1 MSKPLAQTRADEP
14 GAARAMPVTIED
26 LVLISGLIAVGF
38 LVAVAFYESLSTRD
52 VLVGRATRI
61 ARRITRRA

>member
-1 MSKPLAQTRADEP
+1 
-14 GAARAMPVTIED
+14 MPVTIED

-52 VLVGRATRI
+52 VLVGRAI